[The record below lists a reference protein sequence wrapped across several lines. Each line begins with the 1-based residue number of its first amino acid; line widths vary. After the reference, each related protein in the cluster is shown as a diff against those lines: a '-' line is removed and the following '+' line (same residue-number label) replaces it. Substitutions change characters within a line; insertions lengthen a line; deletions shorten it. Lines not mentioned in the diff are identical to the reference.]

1 MYQWILLGHVI
12 GAAVLFGGHVYMEGL
27 MAAAGR
33 DEDRTVY
40 MTTMLKTAG
49 TAERLMGPAA
59 LVTLGFGIWLVL
71 DSPAWS
77 FEQLFVTVGFA
88 VVIAAFAI
96 SLFLMRPRT
105 NDINAAIAEN
115 GITDEGA
122 MANMKSLG
130 NLVHVQTLLVAIAFI
145 VMVIKPGL

>member
-40 MTTMLKTAG
+40 MNTMLKTAG

-77 FEQLFVTVGFA
+77 FEQLFITVGFA

-130 NLVHVQTLLVAIAFI
+130 NLVHVQTLLVTIALV
-145 VMVIKPGL
+145 VMVLKPGI

>member
-1 MYQWILLGHVI
+1 MYHWILLGHDI

-40 MTTMLKTAG
+40 MNTMLKTAG

-77 FEQLFVTVGFA
+77 FEQLFITVGFA

-130 NLVHVQTLLVAIAFI
+130 NLVHVQTLLVTIALV
-145 VMVIKPGL
+145 VMVLKPGI